1 MSSNNGSY
9 VGTTPWGYGTGVSEL
24 KTAAEA
30 LEAGHLTWGVVKE
43 PLTAHLLDGSDHPVR
58 KKYTVRRDDTDSVI
72 GIVGKNFR
80 PVPNLEAMG
89 LMDALALE
97 HEAKFEAVGSIGD
110 GERVWMLAKLP
121 GEIRVKGLD
130 TVEQYL
136 LLSNA
141 HDGSKS
147 LVVSFLPFRARSTAV
162 MNTSTEDISASMSI
176 RHTKKFDE
184 HVKEMRRVLK
194 IKEDYFQ
201 SLGEMFD
208 NIADIKVGKDRL
220 LEVLDA
226 VMPLPIDGTN
236 KGKAE
241 SAREKLMDLYNVE
254 NQVNPIPNSGWSFFC
269 AASNYADHH
278 KSFKSRKDEDGSKE
292 QIRFLSITEGASQSL
307 KEKVLNALLNPSP
320 AIPSA
325 V

>member
-1 MSSNNGSY
+1 MASNNSSY
-9 VGTTPWGYGTGVSEL
+9 ANTTPWSYGTGVSEL

-30 LEAGHLTWGVVKE
+30 LEAGHLTWGVIKE
-43 PLTAHLLDGSDHPVR
+43 PLVAHLSTGEDKAVR
-58 KKYTVRRDDTDSVI
+58 KKYSVRRDDTSTVI

-89 LMDALALE
+89 IMDALALE
-97 HEAKFEAVGSIGD
+97 NEAKFEAVGSIGD

-147 LVVSFLPFRARSTAV
+147 LVMSFLPFRARSTSV
-162 MNTSTEDISASMSI
+162 MNTSTEDVAASLSI
-176 RHTKKFDE
+176 RHTRKFDE
-184 HVKEMRRVLK
+184 HIKEARRVLK
-194 IKEDYFQ
+194 IKEDYFE
-201 SLGEMFD
+201 SLGDMF
-208 NIADIKVGKDRL
+208 NSIADINVNKDRVF
-220 LEVLDA
+220 EILDA
-226 VMPLPIDGTN
+226 VMPLPLDGTN

-254 NQVNPIPNSGWSFFC
+254 NAVNPIPNSGWSFFC

-292 QIRFLSITEGASQSL
+292 QIRFLSITEGASQGL
-307 KEKVLNALLNPSP
+307 KEKVMAALLKGSKP
-320 AIPSA
+320 IPSA

>member
-1 MSSNNGSY
+1 MASNNGSY
-9 VGTTPWGYGTGVSEL
+9 VNTTPWGYGTGVTEL

-43 PLTAHLLDGSDHPVR
+43 PLTAHLLSGENKAVR
-58 KKYTVRRDDTDSVI
+58 KKFTVRRDDTDAVI

-80 PVPNLEAMG
+80 PVPNVEAMG
-89 LMDALALE
+89 IMDALAME
-97 HEAKFEAVGSIGD
+97 NEAKFEAVGAIGD

-121 GEIRVKGLD
+121 GTIRVKGLD
-130 TVEQYL
+130 EVEQYL

-147 LVVSFLPFRARSTAV
+147 LVMSFLPFRARSTAV
-162 MNTSTEDISASMSI
+162 MNTSTEDVAASLSI

-184 HVKEMRRVLK
+184 HIKEARRVLK

-208 NIADIKVGKDRL
+208 SIADIKVGKDKMQ
-220 LEVLDA
+220 EILDA
-226 VMPLPIDGTN
+226 VMPLPVDGTN

-307 KEKVLNALLNPSP
+307 KEKVLEALLKAP
-320 AIPSA
+320 APLPSA